1 MQKINSVN
9 FKVVIIATV
18 VNFILG
24 FLWYSPVLFG
34 IEWAA
39 ELSIA
44 LPDMP
49 PVSSIIGSF
58 LFTFLAMWGIAYA
71 LKMIGRKGA
80 KAGALISLFLSI
92 VVVTPNLIG
101 QWFFAGKPLLFIINF
116 SFVLVV
122 YLLCGLIIGQFQ
134 K

>member
-1 MQKINSVN
+1 MQKINTVN
-9 FKVVIIATV
+9 YKVVIVATII
-18 VNFILG
+18 NFILG

-34 IEWAA
+34 IQWAA
-39 ELSIA
+39 ELSIS

-49 PVSSIIGSF
+49 PIGSIIGSF

-71 LKMIGRKGA
+71 LRSIGKTGVR
-80 KAGALISLFLSI
+80 AGIFVSLFLCFI
-92 VVVTPNLIG
+92 VITPNLIG

-116 SFVLVV
+116 SFILVI
-122 YLLCGLIIGQFQ
+122 YLLCGIIIGQYQ

>member
-9 FKVVIIATV
+9 FKVVIVATFA
-18 VNFILG
+18 NFILG

-34 IEWAA
+34 TQWAA
-39 ELSIA
+39 ELSIG

-49 PVSSIIGSF
+49 PVLSIIGSF
-58 LFTFLAMWGIAYA
+58 LFTFLAMWGVAYA
-71 LKMIGRKGA
+71 LKSTGQKGA
-80 KAGALISLFLSI
+80 KSGALVSLFLSI

-101 QWFFAGKPLLFIINF
+101 QWFFAGKPILFVINF
-116 SFVLVV
+116 SFVLVI
-122 YLLCGLIIGQFQ
+122 YLLCGLIIGHFQ